1 MTLDKNYKNLANKLI
16 RNLEPSRVITDDSL
30 CHALGTDASFYRV
43 TPKIIVKVADKNELS
58 STIILCQQYNAAY
71 TFRAAGT
78 SLSGQA
84 LSDSVLIMLTDDW
97 REYEIFEN
105 GNQIKLQPGIIGAE
119 ANRYLAKHQR
129 KIGPDP
135 ASIDSCKIGGIAANN
150 ASGMCCGTAQNSYQT
165 LSSMSIILAD
175 GTLLDTS
182 DYQSIENFKRSHGEL
197 IKKLEDLAVGVRQD
211 HSLSHLI
218 KHKYRLKNTTGY
230 GLNALIDFEDPID
243 ILQHLMIGSE
253 GTLGFIADI
262 TYNTVPDHA
271 YKATALYIYENIN
284 IACQAVAKLSKT
296 NIAAV
301 ELMDGRALLSVAE
314 KSGIPAFVADLNQHN
329 AGLLLECQA
338 SSKQELSILTAKAE
352 KAIDDFKQ
360 LEAIAF
366 TSEVK
371 TCQKLWQVRK
381 GLFPAVGAMREKGT
395 SVIIEDIAF
404 PVENLAVATQDL
416 QELLRRH
423 GYHQSIIFGHALE
436 GNLHFVFTQD
446 FGSKSE
452 IERYKLFMQD
462 VSQLV
467 AIKYKGSLKAE
478 HGTGRNMAPF
488 VELEWGEKGYVLM
501 QQIKTLFDP
510 NGLMNPGV
518 IINKNPDIHVSNL
531 KQLPI
536 ADDIIDQCIE
546 CGFCE
551 SVCPSRNLSLTPRQ
565 RIVMYRQLQD
575 LRAQQQTNKVK
586 QTIKG
591 LTRQFNYLGVDTC
604 AATSLCADR
613 CPVGIDTGEFIKSI
627 RRKNYKDSRLKI
639 AYRFARWS
647 NRHFE
652 IVSRVS
658 KWIFRINDLIR
669 KILPTKLID
678 LSGKYSHKLS
688 NKMIPIWFSEY
699 PTANQSKIRPSKISN
714 KQIVYIP
721 SCATRTMGTQAN
733 AMDQRSLT
741 EVVISL
747 LEKAGYQVIIPKNI
761 DKTCCGMPYESKGM
775 TDLAER
781 KQHQLQSMLWTTSQS
796 GKLPVLM
803 DTSPCAKYS
812 KDKSTKP
819 LCVFEPTEFVV
830 KYLLDKLFIQPIEDP
845 IMLHITCS
853 SRRMG
858 LQDNMLELAN
868 KCAKQVVI
876 PRGIDCCGWAGD
888 KGFTTPELNESALA
902 KLKEQVPANCSRGYS
917 NSITC
922 EIGLSRH
929 SGVTYQSILYLLD
942 EVSVAQ

>member
-1 MTLDKNYKNLANKLI
+1 MDNNYKNLAIKLV
-16 RNLEPSRVITDDSL
+16 RTLEPSRVFTNESL

-43 TPKIIVKVADKNELS
+43 SPKIIVKIADKNELKS
-58 STIILCQQYNAAY
+58 SILLCQQHNAAY

-97 REYEIFEN
+97 REYEILQK
-105 GNQIKLQPGIIGAE
+105 GHQIKLQPGIIGAE
-119 ANRYLAKHQR
+119 ANKYLAKYQR

-165 LSSMSIILAD
+165 LASMSIILAD
-175 GTLLDTS
+175 GTLLDTG
-182 DYQSIENFKRSHGEL
+182 DCQSVESFKRSHRSL
-197 IKKLEDLAVGVRQD
+197 IKKLENLAVGVKQD
-211 HSLSHLI
+211 QAFSHLI

-262 TYNTVPDHA
+262 TYNTVPEHP
-271 YKATALYIYENIN
+271 YKATALYIYENID

-301 ELMDGRALLSVAE
+301 ELMDGRALLSVAD
-314 KSGIPAFVADLNQHN
+314 KPGIPTFVTSLSQRN
-329 AGLLLECQA
+329 AGLLLECHA
-338 SSKQELSILTAKAE
+338 SSKRELSVLAGIVE
-352 KAIDDFKQ
+352 KSIANFKP
-360 LEAIAF
+360 LEAIVF
-366 TSEVK
+366 TSDAK
-371 TCQKLWQVRK
+371 TCQDLWQIRK
-381 GLFPAVGAMREKGT
+381 GLFPAIGAAREKGT
-395 SVIIEDIAF
+395 SVIIEDVAF

-416 QELLRRH
+416 QQLLHRH

-446 FGSKSE
+446 FSSTSE

-488 VELEWGEKGYVLM
+488 VELEWGEKGYALM
-501 QQIKTLFDP
+501 QQIKMLFDP
-510 NGLMNPGV
+510 NELMNPGV
-518 IINKNPDIHVSNL
+518 IINQNPNIHVSNL

-536 ADDIIDQCIE
+536 ADDIIDQCTE

-551 SVCPSRNLSLTPRQ
+551 AVCPSRNLSLTPRQ

-575 LRAQQQTNKVK
+575 LRAQQQTRK
-586 QTIKG
+586 IKRAIKR
-591 LTRQFNYLGVDTC
+591 LTRQFSYLGVDTC

-627 RRKNYKDSRLKI
+627 RGQNYKNSRLKM

-647 NRHFE
+647 HRHFE
-652 IVSRVS
+652 IVSRAS
-658 KWIFRINDLIR
+658 KWIFRINDQMR
-669 KILPTKLID
+669 KLLPAKLID
-678 LSGKYSHKLS
+678 FTGQHSHKLS
-688 NKMIPIWFSEY
+688 NKMTPIWFSEY
-699 PTANQSKIRPSKISN
+699 PTANRSKMTPSKISN
-714 KQIVYIP
+714 EQVVYIP
-721 SCATRTMGTQAN
+721 SCATRTMGTQVN
-733 AMDQRSLT
+733 AKDQRPLT

-747 LEKAGYQVIIPKNI
+747 LEKAGYQVIIPQNI
-761 DKTCCGMPYESKGM
+761 NDICCGMPYESKGM
-775 TDLAER
+775 TELAER
-781 KQHQLQSMLWTTSQS
+781 KQHLLQSMLWTTSQS

-803 DTSPCAKYS
+803 DTSPCAKFS
-812 KDKSTKP
+812 KDQSTKP
-819 LCVFEPTEFVV
+819 LPIFEPTEFVME
-830 KYLLDKLFIQPIEDP
+830 YLLDKLSIQPVEEP

-858 LQDNMLELAN
+858 LRDKMLELAN
-868 KCAKQVVI
+868 KCAKKVI
-876 PRGIDCCGWAGD
+876 LPENIECCGWAGD

-902 KLKEQVPANCSRGYS
+902 QLKKQVPKNCTRGYS

-929 SGVTYQSILYLLD
+929 SGIVYQSILYLLD
-942 EVSVAQ
+942 EVTDS